1 MKMLFRFAMV
11 SLLACNPAFTF
22 ATPQT
27 DKTPTGYLASQAPMK
42 VGIVGLVHGHVDSF
56 IKGGN
61 LTPAGGVLHRPDT
74 ELVGIVEPDQKLFD
88 RYAAK
93 YQLSPTLHFRSIAEM
108 VAKTHPKS
116 ILVFTATDQHR
127 RVVEEAAALG
137 VHVLMEKPLAFT
149 YADALAIQRAAEKG
163 HIHVLV
169 DYETAW
175 YTSNTEAFH
184 LLHEGALGTIVKAVM
199 RDGHQGPSKIHVN
212 SDFFAWLTDP
222 VQNGD
227 GALTDFGCY
236 GPNLMTWLMDGEAPI
251 SVTAVTKH
259 LQPEL
264 YPKVADEAE
273 IILNYPHAT
282 AIIEGSWNWPFAV
295 KQMDLYGQT
304 GYAKTI
310 DGTSLVVRREKD
322 AAEQLGKGRPL
333 AAPYDDPL
341 HYMEA
346 VLSGKI
352 EEGSSF
358 ASLKNN
364 MIVAEILDAASQ
376 SAKTGKTVALPLA
389 R

>member
-1 MKMLFRFAMV
+1 MNKLSRL
-11 SLLACNPAFTF
+11 SLLSLLSLTTA
-22 ATPQT
+22 
-27 DKTPTGYLASQAPMK
+27 LASAAPQASTTATVPMK

-74 ELVGIVEPDQKLFD
+74 ELVGIVEADQKLFD

-93 YQLSPTLHFRSIAEM
+93 YQLSPSLHFSSIAEM

-116 ILVFTATDQHR
+116 ILVFSAPDQHR
-127 RVVEEAAALG
+127 RIVEEAAALG

-149 YADALAIQRAAEKG
+149 YADALAMQRAAEKG

-175 YTSNTEAFH
+175 YTSNTEAFN
-184 LLHEGALGTIVKAVM
+184 LFKAGALGPMVKTVM
-199 RDGHQGPSKIHVN
+199 RDGHQGPLKIHVS
-212 SDFFAWLTDP
+212 SDFFALLTDP
-222 VQNGD
+222 KQDGD

-236 GPNLMTWLMDGEAPI
+236 GPNLMTWLMNGEAPI
-251 SVTAVTKH
+251 SVMASTKH
-259 LQPEL
+259 LQPDA
-264 YPKVADEAE
+264 YPKVSDEAE

-282 AIIEGSWNWPFAV
+282 AVIEGSWNWPFAV

-310 DGTSLVVRREKD
+310 DPTTLLVRKEKD
-322 AAEQLGKGRPL
+322 AKEVLTTGHPL

-346 VLSGKI
+346 VLSGEI
-352 EEGSSF
+352 EEGSSLS
-358 ASLKNN
+358 SLKNN
-364 MIVAEILDAASQ
+364 IIVAEVLDAARQ
-376 SAKTGKTVALPLA
+376 SAQTGKTIALPLPK
-389 R
+389 